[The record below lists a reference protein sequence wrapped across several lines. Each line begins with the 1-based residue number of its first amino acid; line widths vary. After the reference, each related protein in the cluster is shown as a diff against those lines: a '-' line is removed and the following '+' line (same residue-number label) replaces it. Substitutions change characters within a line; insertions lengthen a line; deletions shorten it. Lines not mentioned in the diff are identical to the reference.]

1 MDLLYSYIPKWVQLV
16 KALRSYDVIKHAGP
30 ENCIF
35 FEKYAKTQNFAIKK
49 FWISAFHWVFCLY
62 KRKVVIPT
70 YFVSFSFIVC
80 RYCSKWRIKCP
91 KTEKRR
97 HPPRHPLS
105 LTAYPTPGKVVPPFF
120 SMKMTAKDVKEIAF
134 MPLVAFFSVL
144 ERPEKNSKGGCNYP
158 LG

>member
-1 MDLLYSYIPKWVQLV
+1 MPDLKI
-16 KALRSYDVIKHAGP
+16 AIFLRK
-30 ENCIF
+30 N
-35 FEKYAKTQNFAIKK
+35 YAKIQNFAIKK
-49 FWISAFHWVFCLY
+49 FWISEFHRVFCLY

-120 SMKMTAKDVKEIAF
+120 FMKMTAKDVKEITF
-134 MPLVAFFSVL
+134 MPLATFFSIL
-144 ERPEKNSKGGCNYP
+144 ERPEKNSKGVATTPPP
-158 LG
+158 LVRRELIIIIIPTIHRHTRNTS